1 MKTSGFK
8 EYRLKEND
16 KYYKDEVNV
25 LKVFN
30 DEHIQHA
37 DLIVFGQKDGTS
49 MEANDNLSE
58 REERIVLGV
67 IQWLG
72 TPVGKSF
79 INKVFE
85 TELF

>member
-8 EYRLKEND
+8 DYRLKEDD
-16 KYYKDEVNV
+16 KYYKDEVNA
-25 LKVFN
+25 LKIFN
-30 DEHIQHA
+30 NEHIQHA
-37 DLIVFGQKDGTS
+37 DLIVFGQKDGAS

-67 IQWLG
+67 IQWIG

-79 INKVFE
+79 INKVFDA
-85 TELF
+85 ELF